1 MGKGL
6 SGPRQGGR
14 ALESGGA
21 LALCLGEGLLVREGG
36 AESRL
41 GQRPLG
47 AETGREGLRY
57 SWCSCFV
64 LGKGPIGKGGRG
76 RFRAWAKASRGRD
89 MEARLQKLVVLL
101 FCAWGRACW

>member
-14 ALESGGA
+14 ASESGGA
-21 LALCLGEGLLVREGG
+21 LALCLGEGELVREGG
-36 AESRL
+36 AELGL
-41 GQRPLG
+41 GQNSLG
-47 AETGREGLRY
+47 AETRGEGLRY

-64 LGKGPIGKGGRG
+64 LGGGLVRKGRRG

-89 MEARLQKLVVLL
+89 REGGLQKVVVLL
-101 FCAWGRACW
+101 HCAWGRASW